1 MGSKRRIRRQ
11 RERQA
16 KEQGGT
22 NQVRDTQLSGG
33 LGPVNQPLFGGVGR
47 TSVADM
53 VLQKHRFLHS
63 QEEEKPQVQAVS
75 PDKPLPG
82 AATTAPV
89 HQPAPT
95 SPVGKITEEI
105 VSEETRRHKEICQVA
120 KTNQEYYLFACNGK
134 DKPWFAFPRNQ
145 TQYSEYV
152 MLTGPMAKACLENIW
167 DEDEGNRRLDR
178 STVEKY
184 KRDMMNGSWIPTD
197 EAIGVDYQSRV
208 YNGRHR
214 LTAVKEIWEEGGNI
228 EIPLY
233 FTFNVLTT
241 ARFVIDSGRVR
252 PLSDRLKLIV
262 DSKLASNRIAGF
274 CRALMK
280 GLGSKQ
286 VRYTESEVAAFA
298 HKWEHVIDWI
308 HTHLPQG
315 RAEVQA
321 VIAKAYMWYGPEKIE
336 PFCERLREI
345 KFSDDGDPARA
356 LFVNLQRMRAQR
368 INAQGLSYRK
378 TLGAI
383 NALMNDKKIDKLYER
398 DEDIF
403 QWLPGWEMPKKPQ

>member
-11 RERQA
+11 RERQDQNRQESDLRKSTLA
-16 KEQGGT
+16 
-22 NQVRDTQLSGG
+22 GG
-33 LGPVNQPLFGGVGR
+33 LGSVNQPLFGGTGR

-53 VLQKHRFLHS
+53 VLQKHRFL
-63 QEEEKPQVQAVS
+63 QDKDKPQVQVVT

-82 AATTAPV
+82 TAQPAPV
-89 HQPAPT
+89 QPAPT

-105 VSEETRRHKEICQVA
+105 VSEESRRHKEICTIA
-120 KTNQEYYLFACNGK
+120 KQNQEFYLFACNGK
-134 DKPWFAFPRNQ
+134 EEPWFAFPRQ
-145 TQYSEYV
+145 QSQYSEYV
-152 MLTGPMAKACLENIW
+152 MMTGPMAKACLVNIW
-167 DEDEGNRRLDR
+167 QEDEGNRRIDR
-178 STVEKY
+178 ITVEKY
-184 KRDMMNGSWIPTD
+184 KRDMLNGSWIPTD
-197 EAIGVDYQSRV
+197 EAIGVDYQNRV

-214 LTAVKEIWEEGGNI
+214 LTAIKEIWDDGGNI

-274 CRALMK
+274 CRSLMK

-321 VIAKAYMWYGPEKIE
+321 VIAKAYLWYGPEKIE
-336 PFCERLREI
+336 PFVERLREI

-356 LFVNLQRMRAQR
+356 LFVALQRQRAQR
-368 INAQGLSYRK
+368 INGQGIAYKK

-383 NALMNDKKIDKLYER
+383 NALMLDKKIEKLYER

-403 QWLPGWEMPKKPQ
+403 QWLPGWELPPKK